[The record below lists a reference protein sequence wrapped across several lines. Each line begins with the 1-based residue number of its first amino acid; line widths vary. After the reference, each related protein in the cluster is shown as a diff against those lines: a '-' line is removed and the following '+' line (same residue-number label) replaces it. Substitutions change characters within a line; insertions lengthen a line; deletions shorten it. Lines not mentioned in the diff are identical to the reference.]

1 MLAHSVCETV
11 VIATSVTK
19 KIKLQ
24 VANPG
29 NTACLMLCL
38 LSLFLGLQRDPVFSR
53 KLHTLCPTEGP
64 QVKDWSHEELIGL
77 EFRDTQFWSNLKP
90 WTKLKESICFMQQ
103 KSFSMA
109 YLFCCSC
116 FFIYLPSLPKAWLC
130 HRNGVNLPWSHD
142 TSQWICRHWKKNVRM
157 LEKSTVIWNSYL
169 RSENSSYWKG
179 SRLQVVGFIPP
190 AIDTVKPQM
199 WWTLWKIN
207 SVDILYCMKLKK
219 LFCMDTDLAEH
230 LNYFLGAATC
240 KKKTKTKE

>member
-1 MLAHSVCETV
+1 MKPCYKSVD
-11 VIATSVTK
+11 
-19 KIKLQ
+19 LQ
-24 VANPG
+24 
-29 NTACLMLCL
+29 
-38 LSLFLGLQRDPVFSR
+38 
-53 KLHTLCPTEGP
+53 TL
-64 QVKDWSHEELIGL
+64 EE
-77 EFRDTQFWSNLKP
+77 
-90 WTKLKESICFMQQ
+90 
-103 KSFSMA
+103 
-109 YLFCCSC
+109 
-116 FFIYLPSLPKAWLC
+116 
-130 HRNGVNLPWSHD
+130 
-142 TSQWICRHWKKNVRM
+142 KKNVRM

-240 KKKTKTKE
+240 KKNKRINQPFSTVYIIFKNKFH

>member
-1 MLAHSVCETV
+1 MLAHSSCETV
-11 VIATSVTK
+11 VIATSVTKK

-109 YLFCCSC
+109 YLFCCSR
-116 FFIYLPSLPKAWLC
+116 FFIYLPCPPNAWLC
-130 HRNGVNLPWSHD
+130 HRNGVTLPWSHV
-142 TSQWICRHWKKNVRM
+142 TSQWISRHWKKRRM
-157 LEKSTVIWNSYL
+157 
-169 RSENSSYWKG
+169 
-179 SRLQVVGFIPP
+179 
-190 AIDTVKPQM
+190 
-199 WWTLWKIN
+199 
-207 SVDILYCMKLKK
+207 
-219 LFCMDTDLAEH
+219 
-230 LNYFLGAATC
+230 
-240 KKKTKTKE
+240 